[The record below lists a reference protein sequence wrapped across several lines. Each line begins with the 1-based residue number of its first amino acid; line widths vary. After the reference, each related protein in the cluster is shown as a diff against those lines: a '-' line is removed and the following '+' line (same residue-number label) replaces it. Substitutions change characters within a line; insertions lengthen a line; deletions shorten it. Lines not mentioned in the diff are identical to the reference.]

1 MLLFRESLGGEAG
14 LPAKPSCPLYEEEQ
28 LHLCRKK
35 RGGGSTESRSLT
47 PSKKKGTQISKHS
60 DLFLFPKATSEIA
73 HPSVTEGSRLK
84 PPPPRAYLLTI
95 QEERVLT

>member
-1 MLLFRESLGGEAG
+1 MERPGPLFLFMKKSSFISAERREE
-14 LPAKPSCPLYEEEQ
+14 
-28 LHLCRKK
+28 
-35 RGGGSTESRSLT
+35 GGSTESLSLT

-60 DLFLFPKATSEIA
+60 DLFLFAEATSEIA

-95 QEERVLT
+95 QEKRILT